1 MLMLVFFVLG
11 ALIVLVIYSANFFSV
26 LLFGKFLVD
35 DFPENGESLLMHF
48 LFFLLD
54 IFLQSMQFQLLLAFL
69 LFLPFG
75 RLFPSLQ
82 NVRNSLFVVRS
93 IG

>member
-48 LFFLLD
+48 FFFLLD

-69 LFLPFG
+69 LLLPFG
-75 RLFPSLQ
+75 RLFPFL
-82 NVRNSLFVVRS
+82 
-93 IG
+93 